1 MQVSWADVG
10 GHEALK
16 AQLQEFAAALLADG
30 AAGARPRGA
39 RGLLL
44 FGPPG
49 CSKTLLARALACEA
63 RANFI
68 SVKGSEL
75 YSKYVGESEKAVARV
90 FSRARQAAP
99 AIVFFDEIDGL
110 TTARGAGGAGV
121 RERVL
126 SQLLSELDGLQQRT
140 AVVVVAATN
149 RPDLLDA
156 ALLRP
161 GRFDRLLHVPP
172 PDEAGRAAVLAV
184 LTRRLCCGADVA
196 AASLA
201 HQTEGFTG
209 ADLKGLCSKAA
220 MAALDE
226 SLDIDCVS
234 VRHFEAALAVF
245 RPSPPVS
252 AQLQDAYAKLQR
264 GGSTAIATCDP
275 PD

>member
-10 GHEALK
+10 GHDALK
-16 AQLQEFAAALLADG
+16 AQLQDFAKALLAAG
-30 AAGARPRGA
+30 GTAAQTRGA
-39 RGLLL
+39 QGLLL

-49 CSKTLLARALACEA
+49 CSKTLLARALASEA
-63 RANFI
+63 RVNFI

-75 YSKYVGESEKAVARV
+75 YSKFVGESEKAVARV

-110 TTARGAGGAGV
+110 TTARGASGAGV

-126 SQLLSELDGLQQRT
+126 SQLLTELDGLQPRT

-161 GRFDRLLHVPP
+161 GRFDKLLHVPP
-172 PDEAGRAAVLAV
+172 PDEAGRAAMLHVM
-184 LTRRLCCGADVA
+184 TRRLRCGADVPVA
-196 AASLA
+196 ALA
-201 HQTEGFTG
+201 HRTEGFTG
-209 ADLKGLCSKAA
+209 ADLKGLCNSAA

-226 SLDIDCVS
+226 SLGIDCVHA
-234 VRHFEAALAVF
+234 RHFEAALAACG
-245 RPSPPVS
+245 PSPPVP
-252 AQLQDAYAKLQR
+252 AHLEEAYVKLQR
-264 GGSTAIATCDP
+264 GGGKAVKV
-275 PD
+275 